1 MFEPVVYCSC
11 GNLKEYGGDWQ
22 ITSRSFKAAFM
33 PLKER
38 GSVIS
43 KEKCPICKCI
53 DAGEIL
59 ISLKNL

>member
-1 MFEPVVYCSC
+1 
-11 GNLKEYGGDWQ
+11 
-22 ITSRSFKAAFM
+22 M

-38 GSVIS
+38 ESIIS
-43 KEKCPICKCI
+43 KEKCPICRCI